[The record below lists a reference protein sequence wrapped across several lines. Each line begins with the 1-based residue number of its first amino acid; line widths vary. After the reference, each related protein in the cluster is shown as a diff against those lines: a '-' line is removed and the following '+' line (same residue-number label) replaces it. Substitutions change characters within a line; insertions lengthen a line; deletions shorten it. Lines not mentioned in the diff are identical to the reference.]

1 MVNGESSFREKYLF
15 SEAEHKKLQSI
26 LADLQEITT
35 SSRSLPDK
43 TKLKLLE
50 KLKELI
56 SNEEKEYNNLDDFW
70 SIIGRT
76 EIAFR
81 VYDENQ
87 IPDKLKEMVK
97 LIWKVQCRNEGRSPD
112 SPPPIIIE

>member
-26 LADLQEITT
+26 LLELQEITT
-35 SSRSLPDK
+35 SSGSLPDN
-43 TKLKLLE
+43 TKMKLLE

-56 SNEEKEYNNLDDFW
+56 SNEGKEYNNLDDFW

-81 VYDENQ
+81 VYDGNK
-87 IPDKLKEMVK
+87 IPDKLKELLK
-97 LIWKVQCRNEGRSPD
+97 IIWKVQCRTEGRSPN
-112 SPPPIIIE
+112 SSPPIILE